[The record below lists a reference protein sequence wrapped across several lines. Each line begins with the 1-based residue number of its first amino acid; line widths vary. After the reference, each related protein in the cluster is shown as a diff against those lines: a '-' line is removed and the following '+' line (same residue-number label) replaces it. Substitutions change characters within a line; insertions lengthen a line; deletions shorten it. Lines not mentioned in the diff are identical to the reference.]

1 MGANSA
7 TFLVTELGRLITKLV
22 SGLNGT
28 AIRQTS
34 PSPWVHAFALDLR
47 RALRTGMTV
56 TGLTVLLV
64 FGTSAA
70 SAQEQVEDPEGQEVP
85 VASEEP
91 VVFAQAPLEGQEP
104 AAQPEE
110 EEDPVDIPGPQGATG
125 ATGADGPAGTGGC
138 SGCRRCRRVQGGAG
152 RAG

>member
-104 AAQPEE
+104 AA
-110 EEDPVDIPGPQGATG
+110 
-125 ATGADGPAGTGGC
+125 
-138 SGCRRCRRVQGGAG
+138 
-152 RAG
+152 